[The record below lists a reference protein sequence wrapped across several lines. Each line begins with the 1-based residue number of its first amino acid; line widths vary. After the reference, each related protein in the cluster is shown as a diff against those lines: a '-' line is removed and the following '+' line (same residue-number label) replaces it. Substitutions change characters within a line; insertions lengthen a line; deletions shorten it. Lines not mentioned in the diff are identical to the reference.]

1 MGETAMEGLFF
12 ILLVIFGVVAA
23 IASAASQS
31 SKLKGYAGEFL
42 VRRTLEKSLPKSHYT
57 TLHDVTL
64 KTRKGTTQIDHIVV
78 SSYGIFVVETKH
90 MSGWIFGSEHDAQW
104 TQSFRRSKQRFQ
116 NPLRQNHGHIK
127 ALEELLQLDSSKFH
141 SVIVFTGRGVFKTS
155 VPANVT
161 KPGGLLP
168 FIQVRTS
175 PLIDYHDAVRLAA
188 VIESNRMAPGRETN
202 AAHIESLRARHQPVP
217 GGVDDA
223 RGLMRQTTHTLR
235 VVKMSVGIVLLGIFL
250 LIGSI
255 VLKNVNSVISGRTAI
270 SSSPVVQQ
278 RKINDHL
285 AWEAS
290 LRCAYSSDTKRCA
303 CNEPNG
309 AKVEMEFDV
318 CTALVDK
325 NYGFVQ

>member
-1 MGETAMEGLFF
+1 MEGVFF
-12 ILLVIFGVVAA
+12 ILLIIFGAVAA
-23 IASAASQS
+23 AASQS
-31 SKLKGYAGEFL
+31 SKLKGYVGEFL

-57 TLHDVTL
+57 ILNDVTL

-78 SSYGIFVVETKH
+78 SPYGIFVIETKH

-127 ALEELLQLDSSKFH
+127 ALEELLRLDSSKFH
-141 SVIVFTGRGVFKTS
+141 SVVVFSGSEVFKTS
-155 VPANVT
+155 MPANVT

-168 FIQVRTS
+168 FIQVRTL
-175 PLIDYHDAVRLAA
+175 PLIDYDEAVRLAA

-217 GGVDDA
+217 GGVGDA
-223 RGLMRQTTHTLR
+223 SGLMRQTTQTYR
-235 VVKMSVGIVLLGIFL
+235 VVKIAVSIVLIGIFL
-250 LIGSI
+250 LVGSV
-255 VLKNVNSVISGRTAI
+255 VLKNVGRVISGHIAA

-285 AWEAS
+285 AWETS
-290 LRCAYSSDTKRCA
+290 LMCAYSSDTKRCT

-309 AKVEMEFDV
+309 ARVEMEFDA
-318 CTALVDK
+318 CKALVDK
-325 NYGFVQ
+325 NHGFVQ